1 MSVSLQ
7 FRVNTIPVAQ
17 PRQRHAYNK
26 NIGRVINYIKKDDPV
41 NSFKYAVQAKVIEEY
56 GINKPLDIPLEVRFH
71 FVFPRPKKYIWKKR
85 EMPPLPHTSKPDFDN
100 LAKSTCDAL
109 NGILWTDDALI
120 CKATIIKTI
129 ASGTETPHVYISVCD
144 YQDYPSF

>member
-56 GINKPLDIPLEVRFH
+56 GINKPLDVPLEVRFH
-71 FVFPRPKKYIWKKR
+71 FVFPRPKNMMWKNK
-85 EMPPLPHTSKPDFDN
+85 EQIAAPKATKPDFDN